1 MKKLG
6 VIFKETSEKQIKNR
20 LKDSGSFFV
29 IGYSSIS
36 GADLT
41 SLRISLK
48 NIDASLFVVKN
59 SVVKRAL
66 KSCGH
71 EAILP
76 KIEGPCA
83 MVFSSEEPVDTTKAL
98 YEFNRRNENLKLLCG
113 FMKEKVLEKAD
124 IVELAKL
131 PGKEALRAKLVMLLN
146 SPISRL
152 AMALNWNLKK
162 LVICLEQIK
171 NKKSG

>member
-1 MKKLG
+1 MKKIGL
-6 VIFKETSEKQIKNR
+6 IFKETSEKQIKNR
-20 LKDSGSFFV
+20 LKDSGSFFL

-36 GADLT
+36 GPDLT
-41 SLRISLK
+41 LLRLSLK
-48 NIDASLFVVKN
+48 NVDANLFVVKN

-71 EAILP
+71 DLLLP
-76 KIEGPCA
+76 KVEGPCA
-83 MVFSSEEPVDTTKAL
+83 MVFSSEEPVSTTKAL
-98 YEFNRRNENLKLLCG
+98 YEFFRRNENLKLLCG
-113 FMKEKVLEKAD
+113 FMKDKVLEKAD

-131 PGKEALRAKLVMLLN
+131 PSKDALRAKLVMLLN

-152 AMALNWNLKK
+152 AMALNANLRK
-162 LVICLEQIK
+162 LVVCLEQIK